1 MSHISI
7 REKISYGLGDAASN
21 IVFQVV
27 INFMLIFYT
36 DVFGISAA
44 AVGTL
49 FLVVRLFDA
58 VTDPLMGGLAD
69 RTQTRWGRYRPYLL
83 WVAVPYGALGVIA
96 FTTPDLSESGK
107 LVYAY
112 ITYALLMTAYTAIN
126 IPYSA
131 LGGVMTAQPADRASI
146 QSWRFALAM
155 MGGALVTASV
165 WPMVDYFGGGDKAKG
180 FQMAM
185 IVLSSVAVL
194 CFIVCFLF
202 TKERIDPEQTV
213 VEENAKKTTTIW
225 QDFRLTLKNDQWRII
240 ALITLVLLISVA
252 MRGSVTPYYVTYYL
266 KQESMISMF
275 MTSAMVAGVAGA
287 LFANWASARMCK
299 IKLMKWATLGIIV
312 FNGAAFFVPESALW
326 IALTFSVLANFVHMI
341 FIPLLF
347 STVPDTVD
355 YGAKR
360 LGRGAMAMSF
370 SGHLLALK
378 FGIAIGGAMAGW
390 MLSGYGYQPNETQ
403 TEQAILGILLIFS
416 TSSVVAGIIVLLC
429 LNKYKL
435 VKGFKDSI

>member
-1 MSHISI
+1 MSTVSTG
-7 REKISYGLGDAASN
+7 EKISYGLGDTASN

-49 FLVVRLFDA
+49 FLVVRIFDA
-58 VTDPLMGGLAD
+58 ITDPLMGGLAD
-69 RTQTRWGRYRPYLL
+69 RTQTRWGKYRPYLL
-83 WVAVPYGALGVIA
+83 WVAVPYGALAVLA
-96 FTTPDLSESGK
+96 FTTPDISDSGK
-107 LVYAY
+107 LIYAY

-131 LGGVMTAQPADRASI
+131 LGGVMTAAPAERASI

-155 MGGALVTASV
+155 VGGALVTASV
-165 WPMVDYFGGGDKAKG
+165 WPMVDYFGGGDKEKG

-185 IVLSSVAVL
+185 VVLSTVAVL
-194 CFIVCFLF
+194 CFVLCFLF
-202 TKERIDPEQTV
+202 TKERIKPASS
-213 VEENAKKTTTIW
+213 ENAPEKSTTIW
-225 QDFRLTLKNDQWRII
+225 QDFGLTLKNDQWRII
-240 ALITLVLLISVA
+240 AAVTLVLLTSVA
-252 MRGSVTPYYVTYYL
+252 MRGAVTPYYVTYFL
-266 KQESMISMF
+266 NQESMISVF
-275 MTSAMVAGVAGA
+275 MTSAMLAGVAGA
-287 LFANWASARMCK
+287 LVANWLSATICK
-299 IKLMKWATLGIIV
+299 ITLMKWGTWGIIV
-312 FNGAAFFVPESALW
+312 FNGAAFFVPEGGLW
-326 IALTFSVLANFVHMI
+326 IALCLTILANFSNML

-355 YGAKR
+355 YGSKR

-378 FGIAIGGAMAGW
+378 FGIAIGGALAGW
-390 MLSGYGYQPNETQ
+390 MLAGYGYQPNVTQ
-403 TEQAILGILLIFS
+403 TEQAIFGILLIFAI
-416 TSSVVAGIIVLLC
+416 SSVVAGAIVLVL

-435 VKGFKDSI
+435 VKGFKDTL

>member
-1 MSHISI
+1 MSTIST
-7 REKISYGLGDAASN
+7 REKISYGLGDTASN

-49 FLVVRLFDA
+49 FLVVRVFDA
-58 VTDPLMGGLAD
+58 ITDPLMGGLAD

-83 WVAVPYGALGVIA
+83 WVAVPYGALAVIA

-131 LGGVMTAQPADRASI
+131 LGGVMTKLPAERASI

-155 MGGALVTASV
+155 VGGALVTASV
-165 WPMVDYFGGGDKAKG
+165 WTMVDYFGGSDKEKG
-180 FQMAM
+180 FQIAM
-185 IVLSSVAVL
+185 VVLSTVAVI
-194 CFIVCFLF
+194 CFILCFLF
-202 TKERIDPEQTV
+202 TKERVEPESDG
-213 VEENAKKTTTIW
+213 EHAKKSTTIL
-225 QDFRLTLKNDQWRII
+225 QDFGLTLKNDQWRII
-240 ALITLVLLISVA
+240 AAVTFVLLASVA
-252 MRGSVTPYYVTYYL
+252 MRGAVTPYYVTYYL
-266 KQESMISMF
+266 NQESMISVF
-275 MTSAMVAGVAGA
+275 MTSAMLAGVAGA
-287 LFANWASARMCK
+287 LVANWLSAKMCK
-299 IKLMKWATLGIIV
+299 ILLMKWATVGIIV
-312 FNGAAFFVPESALW
+312 FNGAAFFVPEDGLWVALC
-326 IALTFSVLANFVHMI
+326 LTILANFSNMI

-355 YGAKR
+355 YGAKS

-390 MLSGYGYQPNETQ
+390 MLAGYGYQPNVAQ
-403 TEQAILGILLIFS
+403 TEEAIFGILLIFAI
-416 TSSVVAGIIVLLC
+416 SSVVAGIIVLFC

-435 VKGFKDSI
+435 VKGFKNTI